1 MGFFGNLFSARRMV
15 QRAME
20 KQEERLR
27 ALSALPDAELAGQ
40 EDAALCEVLSFRND
54 RAADAKFGEPHARNV
69 SLADCY
75 ASFTGARRSWAMV
88 DLFAMETEADGLCG
102 VLTGELRTYAREL
115 PGLLRTVGAAE
126 HAALLEAFFRDNGID
141 PADMDSFLVGHD
153 LTNDY
158 AAQEARYPYRAFNRA
173 YEKLPPLTEALA
185 AYGRAHLAE
194 FQNA

>member
-1 MGFFGNLFSARRMV
+1 MGFFRNLFSARRMV

-27 ALSALPDAELAGQ
+27 VLSALPDAELAGQ
-40 EDAALCEVLSFRND
+40 GDAALCEVLSFRND
-54 RAADAKFGEPHARNV
+54 RAADAKFGEPHARHV

-75 ASFTGARRSWAMV
+75 AAFTGARRSWAMI
-88 DLFAMETEADGLCG
+88 DLFAMEMEADGLCG

-115 PGLLRTVGAAE
+115 PGLLQTVGAPE

-158 AAQEARYPYRAFNRA
+158 AAQEARFPYRAFNRA
-173 YEKLPPLTEALA
+173 FEALPPLTGALA

-194 FQNA
+194 FQNG